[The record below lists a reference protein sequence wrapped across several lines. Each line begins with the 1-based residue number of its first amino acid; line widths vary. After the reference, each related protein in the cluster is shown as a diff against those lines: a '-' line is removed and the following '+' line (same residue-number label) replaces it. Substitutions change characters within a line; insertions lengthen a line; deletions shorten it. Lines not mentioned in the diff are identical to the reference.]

1 MTQQYQQ
8 KTNQWV
14 LISLQ
19 LNLVLYLIS
28 LIKLRLSRI
37 YLCGF
42 SASLYVHAFC
52 SSPPPAPA
60 FGSPP
65 LFKCF
70 ICFSLFL
77 LYEQDILEATAS
89 QITYLEFGW
98 QPIAIVLGSFLRS
111 FRFSFKYI
119 SAINIYLYKVT
130 NTKMLIDKNN
140 YYRIT

>member
-1 MTQQYQQ
+1 MIDKLRLLILKTSMTQQYQQ

-37 YLCGF
+37 
-42 SASLYVHAFC
+42 SSLYVHTFC

-98 QPIAIVLGSFLRS
+98 QPIAIVFGSCLRS

-119 SAINIYLYKVT
+119 SAINICIKLQIQKS
-130 NTKMLIDKNN
+130 
-140 YYRIT
+140 